1 MSKEVVNCKVCLLN
15 SSDTNVFSLDNDGV
29 CNYCNYYASA
39 NAKLGSVDEK
49 KKYIDNKV
57 AQMKLAGKGKSYDC
71 ILGVSGGTDSSYM
84 AYWAKQQGLR
94 PLVAHFDNGWN
105 SELAAKN
112 IENICKK
119 LGFEL
124 QTIVINWPEFKAL
137 QLSYLKAGVIDIEA
151 LTDHAIYATITKIA
165 RDHKIKYTLSGFN
178 YATEAVMPKGW
189 VFDKGDWE
197 NINDIYSKFGSGIS
211 IKTFPHVS
219 FWKKLYYHWFLK
231 LETIQVLNYIP
242 YSKQMAKDIITKELD
257 WKDYGGKHFE
267 SVFTKFYQIY
277 ILPKKFGVDKRRAH
291 LSNLICSGQMTKEV
305 ALQELTLPLYTD
317 NDMLADKEYVLKKL
331 GLSESEF
338 DLYLQEKPR
347 LHTEFKTEKRMWER
361 YFKFV
366 NILKF
371 KFSK

>member
-1 MSKEVVNCKVCLLN
+1 MNKEVVNCKVCLLN
-15 SSDTNVFSLDNDGV
+15 SSDSTVFNLDKDGV

-39 NAKLGSVDEK
+39 NANLGNADDK
-49 KKYIDNKV
+49 KRYIENKV
-57 AQMKLAGKGKSYDC
+57 SQMKAAGKGKSYDC

-84 AYWAKQQGLR
+84 AYWAKEQGLR

-119 LGFEL
+119 LDFEL

-137 QLSYLKAGVIDIEA
+137 QLAYLKAGVIDIEA
-151 LTDHAIYATITKIA
+151 LTDHAIYATITRIA

-197 NINDIYSKFGSGIS
+197 NIKDIYAQHGSGIP

-242 YSKQMAKDIITKELD
+242 YSKQMAKEIITKELD

-277 ILPKKFGVDKRRAH
+277 ILPTKFGVDKRKAH
-291 LSNLICSGQMTKEV
+291 LSNLICSGQLTREL
-305 ALQELTLPLYTD
+305 ALQELALPLY
-317 NDMLADKEYVLKKL
+317 NDSDMIADKEYVLKKL

-338 DLYLQEKPR
+338 DMFMKEKPR
-347 LHTEFKTEKRMWER
+347 SHTEFRTEEKMWAR

-371 KFSK
+371 KFS

>member
-1 MSKEVVNCKVCLLN
+1 MTSCKRCILN
-15 SSDTNVFSLDNDGV
+15 SNDSSIFSLDENGI
-29 CNYCNYYASA
+29 CNYCNYYDSA
-39 NAKLGSVDEK
+39 NAKLGTDTDK
-49 KKYIDNKV
+49 KKYIDAKV
-57 AQMKLAGKGKSYDC
+57 AQMKAAGKGKAYDC

-112 IENICKK
+112 IENICTK

-137 QLSYLKAGVIDIEA
+137 QLAYLKAGVIDIEA
-151 LTDHAIYATITKIA
+151 LTDHAIYATITRIA

-197 NINDIYSKFGSGIS
+197 NIKDIYSKHGSGIP

-219 FWKKLYYHWFLK
+219 FWKKLYYHWFLQ

-277 ILPKKFGVDKRRAH
+277 ILTKKFGVDKRKAH
-291 LSNLICSGQMTKEV
+291 LSNLICSWQITKEA
-305 ALQELTLPLYTD
+305 ALQELALPLYDETD
-317 NDMLADKEYVLKKL
+317 IINEKAYVLKKL
-331 GLSESEF
+331 DLSEKEF
-338 DLYLQEKPR
+338 DQYMQEKPR
-347 LHTEFKTEKRMWER
+347 SHTEFKTEKKLWDR
-361 YFKFV
+361 YFRIL

>member
-1 MSKEVVNCKVCLLN
+1 MSKEIVNCKICLLN
-15 SSDTNVFSLDNDGV
+15 SGDTNVFSLDKYDV

-39 NAKLGSVDEK
+39 NAKLGNVEDK

-84 AYWAKQQGLR
+84 AYWAKEQGLR

-151 LTDHAIYATITKIA
+151 LTDHAIYATITRIA

-178 YATEAVMPKGW
+178 YATEAIMPKGW

-197 NINDIYSKFGSGIS
+197 NIKDIYAKHGSGLS

-242 YSKQMAKDIITKELD
+242 YSKQMAKEIITRELD

-277 ILPKKFGVDKRRAH
+277 ILPKKFGVDKRKAH
-291 LSNLICSGQMTKEV
+291 LSNLICSGQLTKEQ
-305 ALQELTLPLYTD
+305 ALQELNLPLYND
-317 NDMLADKEYVLKKL
+317 NDMAADKEYVLKKL

>member
-1 MSKEVVNCKVCLLN
+1 MGLEFKSCKQCLLN
-15 SSDTNVFSLDNDGV
+15 SGDTKVFSLDDNGI
-29 CNYCNYYASA
+29 CNYCNYYKSA
-39 NAKLGSVDEK
+39 NAKLGSDFDKQKFIEA
-49 KKYIDNKV
+49 KV
-57 AQMKLAGKGKSYDC
+57 AEMKAAGKGKTYDC

-84 AYWAKQQGLR
+84 AYWAKQVGLR

-112 IENICKK
+112 IENICAK

-124 QTIVINWPEFKAL
+124 QTIVINWPEFREL
-137 QLSYLKAGVIDIEA
+137 QLAYLRAGVIDIEA

-165 RDHKIKYTLSGFN
+165 RQHGIKYTLSGFN

-197 NINDIYSKFGSGIS
+197 NIKDIYAKHGSGIP

-219 FWKKLYYHWFLK
+219 FYKKLYYHWFLK

-267 SVFTKFYQIY
+267 SVFTKFYQVY
-277 ILPKKFGVDKRRAH
+277 ILPKKFKVDKRRAH
-291 LSNLICSGQMTKEV
+291 LSNLICSGQITKEA
-305 ALQELTLPLYTD
+305 ALQELELPLYD
-317 NDMLADKEYVLKKL
+317 EKEMAFEKEYILKKFDMT
-331 GLSESEF
+331 ESEF
-338 DLYLQEKPR
+338 DQYIQSPPR
-347 LHTEFKTEKRMWER
+347 LHSDFKTESKMWEK
-361 YFKFV
+361 YFKLI
-366 NILKF
+366 NLLKF
-371 KFSK
+371 KFK

>member
-1 MSKEVVNCKVCLLN
+1 MNTVLECKNCLLN
-15 SSDTNVFSLDNDGV
+15 SSDTPVFSLDDQGI
-29 CNYCNYYASA
+29 CNYCNYYESA
-39 NAKLGSVDEK
+39 NARLGSKADK
-49 KKYIDNKV
+49 QKWIDTKV
-57 AQMKLAGKGKSYDC
+57 AQMKRDGKGKAYDC

-84 AYWAKQQGLR
+84 AYWAKEQGLR

-105 SELAAKN
+105 SELATKN
-112 IENICKK
+112 IENICSK

-137 QLSYLKAGVIDIEA
+137 QLAYLKAGVIDIEA

-165 RDHKIKYTLSGFN
+165 RQHRIKYTLSGFN

-197 NINDIYSKFGSGIS
+197 NIKDIYNKYGAGMP

-242 YSKQMAKDIITKELD
+242 YSKQMAKDIITKELE

-277 ILPKKFGVDKRRAH
+277 ILPKKFGVDKRKAH
-291 LSNLICSGQMTKEV
+291 LSNLICSGQMTKAQ
-305 ALQELTLPLYTD
+305 ALQELALPLYETSE
-317 NDMLADKEYVLKKL
+317 MASEKAYILKKL
-331 GLSESEF
+331 DLTESSF
-338 DLYLQEKPR
+338 DAMMSEKPR
-347 LHTEFKTEKRMWER
+347 LHQLFKTEAPMWNR
-361 YFKFV
+361 YFRLI